1 MTNLQDYIYED
12 ELQNFIQEG
21 ALSELIV
28 AFSREGPAKEYVQ
41 HKMTEKVSSIH
52 APHFYRTMLLF
63 LNFYT
68 EFPHTWLYSMR
79 FSADI
84 RPQKFGTS
92 SHKVVTYMCAVMPR
106 VWQETYTELFI
117 QLFKSR

>member
-79 FSADI
+79 FSAI
-84 RPQKFGTS
+84 SGHRNLEHRLTRWL
-92 SHKVVTYMCAVMPR
+92 HICVR
-106 VWQETYTELFI
+106 
-117 QLFKSR
+117 